1 MLLHPSACCRP
12 PQPSSILFFPRQ
24 LISFRPI
31 YFPSRTYT
39 TPRPYESQPKA
50 ALHRSQP
57 ASVALNP
64 PSTTHPPPLNLP
76 EKLPGLPKYRYY
88 FRIGKAYG
96 VFYKVGLKNVWANY
110 QLARGLPDR
119 IFFSD
124 QAKILEAVRDGVLSR
139 ADFQLIRRTRYDINK
154 VPLFALIWLICG
166 EFTPLV
172 VIFFTGAVPRTI
184 RIPKQVQ
191 KAREEAEKRRAKS
204 KKDSVIVFTGP
215 LRRPDIESMPE
226 ERQRNAL
233 KSYAQSLGLYPAWW
247 DRWTGTVIP
256 TSLVRRRVYRR
267 LGELEV
273 DDFAIERD
281 GGVGKMGGEEVKLAC
296 EERGI
301 DILGKEERKL
311 RRDLEQWMEW
321 RRTLTEESD
330 ENADE
335 RVGRLTGI
343 GK

>member
-1 MLLHPSACCRP
+1 M
-12 PQPSSILFFPRQ
+12 
-24 LISFRPI
+24 
-31 YFPSRTYT
+31 
-39 TPRPYESQPKA
+39 
-50 ALHRSQP
+50 
-57 ASVALNP
+57 
-64 PSTTHPPPLNLP
+64 
-76 EKLPGLPKYRYY
+76 
-88 FRIGKAYG
+88 
-96 VFYKVGLKNVWANY
+96 
-110 QLARGLPDR
+110 
-119 IFFSD
+119 
-124 QAKILEAVRDGVLSR
+124 
-139 ADFQLIRRTRYDINK
+139 
-154 VPLFALIWLICG
+154 
-166 EFTPLV
+166 
-172 VIFFTGAVPRTI
+172 
-184 RIPKQVQ
+184 
-191 KAREEAEKRRAKS
+191 
-204 KKDSVIVFTGP
+204 
-215 LRRPDIESMPE
+215 
-226 ERQRNAL
+226 
-233 KSYAQSLGLYPAWW
+233 
-247 DRWTGTVIP
+247 IP